1 MSHKN
6 HFFVYKTYNISP
18 LALILFGLFLIA
30 AIFFLLPVLLI
41 AVCIA
46 IIIGGYLIWRT
57 NKMFRRMEED
67 IFEQMSKEYKYEDP
81 DVIDI
86 SADDIDDDI
95 SDNEKHFKNSK
106 PFLPGPSS
114 K

>member
-1 MSHKN
+1 LSHKN

-18 LALILFGLFLIA
+18 LALILFGLLLIA

-95 SDNEKHFKNSK
+95 SDNEEHFKNSK